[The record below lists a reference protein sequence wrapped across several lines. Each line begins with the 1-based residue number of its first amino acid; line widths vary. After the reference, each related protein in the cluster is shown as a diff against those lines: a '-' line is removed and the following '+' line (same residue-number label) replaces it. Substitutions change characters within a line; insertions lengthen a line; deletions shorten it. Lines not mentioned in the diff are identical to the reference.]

1 MLNVNYDNSDLVVRS
16 AVNEYANVRYC
27 ILGQGVVLILCI
39 NCILTGDLDV
49 VDSRQL
55 ALAPEVGVE
64 GTSQVDI
71 SHGVASLALACVG
84 VNEQDYGVLAV
95 NNSVSVLICILAAC
109 CGPLGVLVIA
119 VQGDVARSVIVSGY
133 VVVSL
138 LVLAVLDVS
147 QSVASCRVR
156 EDVALAHVS
165 SLGIIGGNGDL
176 LSAIPSGDDVNS
188 AVSGAGLLLNV
199 LQNNCVVVGR
209 AAGGVLAKVDECSLC
224 VVAVAGLV
232 SNCCSCTQ
240 GAIVARSGLA
250 GYYLVV
256 AVVAVVVSL
265 GLNEYN
271 AGCFVVQTGDGGLV
285 RQSYSALDRAVG
297 LNGTSSYVLV
307 VAVGVNLRSVLIVG
321 VLEAQTSQGVNV
333 LGYLV
338 GYEHRLCLGG
348 TQR

>member
-84 VNEQDYGVLAV
+84 VNEHDYGVLAV
-95 NNSVSVLICILAAC
+95 NDSVSIRRAC
-109 CGPLGVLVIA
+109 CNPLSVLVKV
-119 VQGDVARSVIVSGY
+119 VQGDVAGAFIVSGY
-133 VVVSL
+133 EVISL
-138 LVLAVLDVS
+138 LRSGELDVS
-147 QSVASCRVR
+147 QGVAGSGVR

-165 SLGIIGGNGDL
+165 SLGVIGGNSDL
-176 LSAIPSGDDVNS
+176 LSTIPSGDLVNS
-188 AVSGAGLLLNV
+188 AVSGAGELLNS

-209 AAGGVLAKVDECSLC
+209 TAGRAFAQVDECSLC

-232 SNCCSCTQ
+232 SNCCNCTQ
-240 GAIVARSGLA
+240 SAVVVRSGLA
-250 GYYLVV
+250 GNYLVV
-256 AVVAVVVSL
+256 AVFAALVSL

-271 AGCFVVQTGDGGLV
+271 AGCFVVQAGDGGAIG
-285 RQSYSALDRAVG
+285 QGNSALDGAIGGYRTCGYVRIVAVG
-297 LNGTSSYVLV
+297 LE
-307 VAVGVNLRSVLIVG
+307 RP
-321 VLEAQTSQGVNV
+321 
-333 LGYLV
+333 
-338 GYEHRLCLGG
+338 
-348 TQR
+348 